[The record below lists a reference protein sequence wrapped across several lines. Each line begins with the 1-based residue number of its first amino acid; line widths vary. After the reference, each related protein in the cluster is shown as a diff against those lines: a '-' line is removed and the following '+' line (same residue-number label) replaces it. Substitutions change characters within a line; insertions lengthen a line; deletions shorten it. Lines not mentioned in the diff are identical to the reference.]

1 MERKKEE
8 GELLPCWS
16 WERLTSVTEWEMPQI
31 RGRRGLG
38 SRAGELVVP
47 KGRAPPGRGRRIF
60 SPESWKQEVVLHVA
74 RRPRRGHADTQK
86 HLLTW
91 AACDVLP

>member
-47 KGRAPPGRGRRIF
+47 KGRAPPGRG
-60 SPESWKQEVVLHVA
+60 
-74 RRPRRGHADTQK
+74 
-86 HLLTW
+86 
-91 AACDVLP
+91 